1 MVCLVAQSGAV
12 SLTLYRLTLG
22 LFLNHHN
29 MTEIF
34 QDIYHLEC
42 RDNSKV
48 SELVKDG
55 KKVRNVVEMGIK
67 WVCLP
72 LEGAQTTV
80 QTSWQQSVLLERSM
94 LYMERSISSISLRQL
109 WKLQAQLT
117 LDIMRPHINLSF
129 VSSLF
134 YIHHSEIWMDNTG

>member
-1 MVCLVAQSGAV
+1 MFSRDTLINGLSGGSV
-12 SLTLYRLTLG
+12 WG

-29 MTEIF
+29 MTEMF

-67 WVCLP
+67 
-72 LEGAQTTV
+72 
-80 QTSWQQSVLLERSM
+80 
-94 LYMERSISSISLRQL
+94 
-109 WKLQAQLT
+109 
-117 LDIMRPHINLSF
+117 
-129 VSSLF
+129 
-134 YIHHSEIWMDNTG
+134 

>member
-67 WVCLP
+67 RVCLP

-80 QTSWQQSVLLERSM
+80 QTS
-94 LYMERSISSISLRQL
+94 
-109 WKLQAQLT
+109 
-117 LDIMRPHINLSF
+117 
-129 VSSLF
+129 
-134 YIHHSEIWMDNTG
+134 